1 MRFTS
6 VLKKLI
12 VENSRFKVLYDKMVV
27 PSPKALETNPKAK
40 GLMTFDTFKQL
51 VLADPDTKAPE
62 NFDIEGASVDD
73 MEKVKIGK
81 YTQWL
86 LKNFVAPPMTEEMK
100 AMDPKSKEF
109 KDTIKRYRE
118 LFMEDLYKVT
128 MDLEKFERAKN
139 YLPQEQRDINKFTV
153 ATLFDTLKDFKI
165 PEKKKAELEKKEAK
179 KSRAGYNHAGGKI
192 IYDGNDWL
200 VIQIEDKGQVGKDAA
215 IWYGGFHEYEK
226 GETRWCTSS
235 PGLSYFNTYIK
246 DGPLYVIFPQEDN
259 GKVGQKTGFPEER
272 YQFHFPSSQFM
283 NRHDTQIDLID
294 FLNNKAP
301 ELKQMFKSE
310 FIKGLT
316 SKGGG
321 EKLIIEYPNS
331 PAGKFIALYGF
342 DEIFNSSP
350 DNLTTLRITNTSNKP
365 LELEIPESIGK
376 FKSLES
382 LTLDK
387 VVKTLPKSISN
398 LVSLTIL
405 SLPNNPSLESLPES
419 LNDLQELA
427 FLNLKNSNPGV
438 KIPESLRERLMD
450 QGDSL
455 YYIA

>member
-215 IWYGGFHEYEK
+215 IWYGGFHEYDK

-235 PGLSYFNTYIK
+235 PGLNYFNTYIK

-283 NRHDTQIDLID
+283 DRHDRQIDLVD
-294 FLNNKAP
+294 FLNTKAP
-301 ELKQMFKSE
+301 ELKQMFKNE

-350 DNLTTLRITNTSNKP
+350 DNLTTIRITNTSNKP

-387 VVKTLPKSISN
+387 VVKTIPKSISN